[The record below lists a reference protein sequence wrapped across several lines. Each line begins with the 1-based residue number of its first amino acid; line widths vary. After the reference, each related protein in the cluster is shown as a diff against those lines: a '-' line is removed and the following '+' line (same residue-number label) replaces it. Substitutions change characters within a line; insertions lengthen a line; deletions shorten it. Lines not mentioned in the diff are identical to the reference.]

1 MFNPVLLE
9 RVFDLRRDRI
19 IILKVLREGPAQ
31 CAHALL
37 LLLYGYH
44 QVKKEYVLAT
54 ELYRSAD
61 QSGSSMRG
69 LAKEYARNHRYVV
82 QGGRGKGS
90 NYSLN
95 SEGLATAKEIM
106 ATVML
111 QGLVEERSN
120 KLLEAVL
127 ACVSAGELL
136 VGKLLGISAI

>member
-9 RVFDLRRDRI
+9 RVFDLRRDGI
-19 IILKVLREGPAQ
+19 VILKVLPERPAQ

-54 ELYRSAD
+54 ELYRSAE
-61 QSGSSMRG
+61 QSEISIRG

-90 NYSLN
+90 N
-95 SEGLATAKEIM
+95 
-106 ATVML
+106 
-111 QGLVEERSN
+111 
-120 KLLEAVL
+120 
-127 ACVSAGELL
+127 
-136 VGKLLGISAI
+136 

>member
-9 RVFDLRRDRI
+9 RVFDLRRDGI
-19 IILKVLREGPAQ
+19 VILKVLREGPAQ

-44 QVKKEYVLAT
+44 QVKKEYVLAS
-54 ELYRSAD
+54 ELYRSAE
-61 QSGSSMRG
+61 QSGISIRG

-106 ATVML
+106 ATVF
-111 QGLVEERSN
+111 ERTENAAAKIVDDASF
-120 KLLEAVL
+120 AVRR
-127 ACVSAGELL
+127 EL
-136 VGKLLGISAI
+136 SSRTAN

>member
-9 RVFDLRRDRI
+9 RVFDLRRDGI
-19 IILKVLREGPAQ
+19 VILKVLPEGPAQ

-54 ELYRSAD
+54 ELYRPAE
-61 QSGSSMRG
+61 QSGSSIRG
-69 LAKEYARNHRYVV
+69 LAKEYATNHRYVV

-106 ATVML
+106 ATVF
-111 QGLVEERSN
+111 ERTESAAA
-120 KLLEAVL
+120 KIVDDASFAVRQ
-127 ACVSAGELL
+127 EL
-136 VGKLLGISAI
+136 SSRTAN

>member
-9 RVFDLRRDRI
+9 RVFDLRRDGI
-19 IILKVLREGPAQ
+19 VILKVLPEGPAQ

-54 ELYRSAD
+54 ELYRSAE
-61 QSGSSMRG
+61 QSGISIRG
-69 LAKEYARNHRYVV
+69 LAREYERNHRYVV
-82 QGGRGKGS
+82 QGGRGRGS

-106 ATVML
+106 ATVF
-111 QGLVEERSN
+111 ERTESAAA
-120 KLLEAVL
+120 KKVDDASFAVRQ
-127 ACVSAGELL
+127 EL
-136 VGKLLGISAI
+136 SSRTAN

>member
-9 RVFDLRRDRI
+9 RVFDLRRDGI
-19 IILKVLREGPAQ
+19 VILKVLPEGPAQ

-54 ELYRSAD
+54 ELYRPAE
-61 QSGSSMRG
+61 QSGSSIRG
-69 LAKEYARNHRYVV
+69 LAKEYATNHRYVV

-106 ATVML
+106 ATVF
-111 QGLVEERSN
+111 ERTESAAA
-120 KLLEAVL
+120 KIADDASFAVRQ
-127 ACVSAGELL
+127 EL
-136 VGKLLGISAI
+136 SSRAAN

>member
-9 RVFDLRRDRI
+9 RVFDLRRDGI
-19 IILKVLREGPAQ
+19 VILKVLREGPAQ

-54 ELYRSAD
+54 ELYRSAE
-61 QSGSSMRG
+61 QSGISIRG

-95 SEGLATAKEIM
+95 SEGLATAKENP
-106 ATVML
+106 APR
-111 QGLVEERSN
+111 GPPP
-120 KLLEAVL
+120 EAVQ
-127 ACVSAGELL
+127 
-136 VGKLLGISAI
+136 

>member
-9 RVFDLRRDRI
+9 RVFDLRRDGI
-19 IILKVLREGPAQ
+19 VILKVLREGPAQ

-54 ELYRSAD
+54 ELYRPAE
-61 QSGSSMRG
+61 QSGSSIRG
-69 LAKEYARNHRYVV
+69 LAKEYATNHRYVV

-106 ATVML
+106 ATVF
-111 QGLVEERSN
+111 ERTESAAA
-120 KLLEAVL
+120 KIVDDASFAVRQ
-127 ACVSAGELL
+127 EL
-136 VGKLLGISAI
+136 SSRTAN

>member
-9 RVFDLRRDRI
+9 RVFDLRRDGI
-19 IILKVLREGPAQ
+19 VILKVLPEGPAQ

-54 ELYRSAD
+54 ELYRSAE
-61 QSGSSMRG
+61 QSGISIRG

-95 SEGLATAKEIM
+95 SEGLPP
-106 ATVML
+106 
-111 QGLVEERSN
+111 QRRSWRPYSN
-120 KLLEAVL
+120 VPKVPPL
-127 ACVSAGELL
+127 
-136 VGKLLGISAI
+136 K

>member
-9 RVFDLRRDRI
+9 RVFDLRRDGI
-19 IILKVLREGPAQ
+19 VILKVLPEGPAQ

-54 ELYRSAD
+54 ELYRPAE
-61 QSGSSMRG
+61 QSGSSIRG

-106 ATVML
+106 ATVF
-111 QGLVEERSN
+111 ERT
-120 KLLEAVL
+120 E
-127 ACVSAGELL
+127 SAAAKIADDASFAARQEL
-136 VGKLLGISAI
+136 SSRTAN

>member
-9 RVFDLRRDRI
+9 RVFDLRRDGI
-19 IILKVLREGPAQ
+19 VILKVLPEGPAQ

-54 ELYRSAD
+54 ELYRSAE
-61 QSGSSMRG
+61 QSGISIRG

-106 ATVML
+106 ATVF
-111 QGLVEERSN
+111 ERTESAAA
-120 KLLEAVL
+120 KIADDASFAVRQAL
-127 ACVSAGELL
+127 SSRTAN
-136 VGKLLGISAI
+136 